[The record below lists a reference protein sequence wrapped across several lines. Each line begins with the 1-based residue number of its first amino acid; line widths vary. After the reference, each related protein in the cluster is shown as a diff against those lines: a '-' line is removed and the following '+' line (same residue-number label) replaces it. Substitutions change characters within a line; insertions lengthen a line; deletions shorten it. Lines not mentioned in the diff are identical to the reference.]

1 MDIKIL
7 VATHKPY
14 WMPED
19 KVYVPIHMGSEGKTD
34 IGFIGDNTGENISN
48 KNANYCE
55 LTGLYWAWK
64 NLQADYIGLCHYRR
78 YFANKHHGN
87 SLASKQKAILS
98 KKDYE
103 ALLKDYECILPGKRN
118 YYIETVRSQYEHAH
132 NKKDL
137 DESERII
144 RDLYPEYIPAF
155 FTVMDSK
162 KLYIFN
168 MFVMSR
174 DCFNAYCQWLFNIL
188 FELEKRIDISTY
200 NKTEARVFGYLSE
213 RLFNVWLEK
222 NRLKYKELNVVFM
235 EKENWLIKGGKFL
248 KRKFMRTNNVFDK
261 KEKGE

>member
-1 MDIKIL
+1 MNIKIL

-14 WMPED
+14 WMPAD
-19 KVYVPIHMGSEGKTD
+19 KVYFPIHVGRAGKTD
-34 IGFIGDNTGENISN
+34 IGCSGDNTGDNISS

-78 YFANKHHGN
+78 YFAHKPRN
-87 SLASKQKAILS
+87 SHISEKRKAILV
-98 KKDYE
+98 E
-103 ALLKDYECILPGKRN
+103 AEFKRLLETYDILLPQKRN

-132 NKKDL
+132 SKRDM
-137 DESERII
+137 DEIERII
-144 RDLYPEYIPAF
+144 RELYPEYIPAF
-155 FTVMDSK
+155 HTVMDSK

-174 DCFNAYCQWLFNIL
+174 DRFNAYCQWLFNIL

-213 RLFNVWLEK
+213 RLFNVWLEQ
-222 NRLKYKELNVVFM
+222 NRLKYKELDVVFM
-235 EKENWLIKGGKFL
+235 EKQNWIVKCGKFL
-248 KRKFMRTNNVFDK
+248 QRKFMKKNTGFDK
-261 KEKGE
+261 R